1 MASSIASM
9 LLMLSVSA
17 SGGLFQGLFQ
27 PGGRIM
33 NDGPGPG
40 WGFRNGN
47 PDGYGWVDPYSQEAS
62 PLGRQPDARLLLPP
76 LPRRAGR
83 PDVLPDVLQP
93 VPDPRPAV
101 RPLHQLR
108 RRPPRGP
115 PAGRPRPNM
124 PIHPYNDTLGTQVL
138 RPQPAFNGRV
148 EAPPINPGTSGL
160 RP

>member
-1 MASSIASM
+1 MVTSVVIV
-9 LLMLSVSA
+9 LMMVSF
-17 SGGLFQGLFQ
+17 SGGDGPVHRFFQ

-33 NDGPGPG
+33 VDGPGPG

-47 PDGYGWVDPYSQEAS
+47 PDGYGWVDYSQGL
-62 PLGRQPDARLLLPP
+62 PLGANRNPDYYFPRYHAVPADQMFFPTYYNPYLTRGQRFIPFTNCGGDHPGGFPP
-76 LPRRAGR
+76 VA
-83 PDVLPDVLQP
+83 
-93 VPDPRPAV
+93 PA
-101 RPLHQLR
+101 
-108 RRPPRGP
+108 
-115 PAGRPRPNM
+115 NM